1 MMSSALTIAVAL
13 FACFAVLADGGP
25 GGESFNKADPVSS
38 VPFSTPA
45 PVTASNQSSSRPDA
59 SAAPDQHN
67 GTATA
72 VEDANNISGHSTAFK
87 SIATSTSSSISSSNT
102 AASDPRTLQDPPRTR
117 ALLSRALPPR
127 LARSASSESS
137 RTRSPLRT
145 SYPKHVLHVI
155 DSRAAVKTGASG

>member
-1 MMSSALTIAVAL
+1 MKHNATRFRLHKHKGPIASNRSSFVVHSTRQTVSRPRLLRMMSSALTIAVAL

-72 VEDANNISGHSTAFK
+72 VEDANNISGHSTAFNPPS

-102 AASDPRTLQDPPRTR
+102 AASDPSRPAKNESPP
-117 ALLSRALPPR
+117 
-127 LARSASSESS
+127 
-137 RTRSPLRT
+137 
-145 SYPKHVLHVI
+145 
-155 DSRAAVKTGASG
+155 